1 MTLIE
6 QPELHLHPAM
16 QAIVAD
22 ALVDFMN
29 FVPLLDQHELRDILI
44 VETHS
49 QTIINRIG
57 RRIRENTLSPDDVN
71 VLLFQR
77 DSLNADSE
85 IRIAQFNEKG
95 QLTNWPFGFFD
106 PE

>member
-1 MTLIE
+1 MNRYRYSNQYVLNNVTLIE

-29 FVPLLDQHELRDILI
+29 FKAQLDEYELRDVLI

-57 RRIRENTLSPDDVN
+57 RRIREKLCH
-71 VLLFQR
+71 QR
-77 DSLNADSE
+77 M
-85 IRIAQFNEKG
+85 
-95 QLTNWPFGFFD
+95 
-106 PE
+106 